1 MILRGAFCLGSF
13 SLRLSTKYQKYFEK
27 LSLLSAFIKWFAFI
41 ALHKQFIPQLLS
53 YTFTFPFV
61 TVKCIICLSF
71 VLCPHCLLSIEWNSA
86 RLGDPA
92 HAKQIINYRQKT
104 LKSVLLGKPLLAV
117 LILWKI
123 RKRKKMQRSL
133 DYDVMS

>member
-1 MILRGAFCLGSF
+1 MYRIYRSYNDEYMILRGAFCLGSF

-41 ALHKQFIPQLLS
+41 ALHKQFIPQLPS
-53 YTFTFPFV
+53 YTFPFPFV

-92 HAKQIINYRQKT
+92 HAKQIINCRQNSAK
-104 LKSVLLGKPLLAV
+104 GFQC
-117 LILWKI
+117 LWRKDLNLNIQMKI
-123 RKRKKMQRSL
+123 
-133 DYDVMS
+133 V